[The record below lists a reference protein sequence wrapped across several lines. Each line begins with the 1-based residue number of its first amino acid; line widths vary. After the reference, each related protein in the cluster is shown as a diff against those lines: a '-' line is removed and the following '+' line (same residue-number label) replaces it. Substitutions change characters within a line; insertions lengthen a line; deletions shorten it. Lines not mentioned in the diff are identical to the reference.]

1 MIKLGIDFDSSTL
14 TFDRLAPIVSDE
26 VYTDISIIQNS
37 SIEKPWMVDILMYS
51 LSDLNPG
58 LSMNSAET
66 IESVAKL
73 LVDYYNSSW
82 SAFFDISSGDV
93 IIETLIEHTQ
103 QDRFIIDA
111 ANGTRVATVNEVNEA
126 IFKKVGDQII
136 ELVNDPVL
144 KLSDS
149 EYKFINL
156 FAWTVTGKWRYY
168 KRAGYTYEFVNNKL
182 KEPEVRYITRISNVL
197 FRMCELLREDNY
209 YSGIIDKLKNIKKAG
224 NYKYPAYAQDEVT
237 SDEKIIF
244 VIDQLTKM
252 MPRRKN
258 KLLYECNRILYDNK
272 SKPATSYK
280 IQDKITLRKGYY
292 SLKNPDDETFSFK
305 ADNDKI
311 VAETK
316 ELCDTIRSG
325 IADGLFGQNEFAVR
339 IVGTLGKNDYRYC
352 SEKQRRILVEAVN
365 KINLAKHT
373 RKQTSILEDAA
384 SEGKQGENAGNNFSI
399 ASMSDLLGRGMI

>member
-1 MIKLGIDFDSSTL
+1 MAIDFDSSTL
-14 TFDRLAPIVSDE
+14 TFDRLAPIVADD

-58 LSMNSAET
+58 LSMNSTDT
-66 IESVAKL
+66 IENVAKL

-93 IIETLIEHTQ
+93 NIENLIEYTQ

-126 IFKKVGDQII
+126 IFKKVGNQTI

-168 KRAGYTYEFVNNKL
+168 KRAGYSYEFVNNKL
-182 KEPEVRYITRISNVL
+182 KEPEVRYITKISNVL
-197 FRMCELLREDNY
+197 FRMCELLREDGY

-224 NYKYPAYAQDEVT
+224 VYKYPAYAQDEVT

-244 VIDQLTKM
+244 VINQLNKM

-258 KLLYECNRILYDNK
+258 RLLYDCNRILIDNK

-280 IQDKITLRKGYY
+280 TQDKITLRKGYY
-292 SLKNPDDETFSFK
+292 SLKNPDDEIFGLKT
-305 ADNDKI
+305 DNDEF
-311 VAETK
+311 VAEIK
-316 ELCDTIRSG
+316 GLCDTIRSG
-325 IADGLFGQNEFAVR
+325 VADGLFGQNEFAVR

-352 SEKQRRILVEAVN
+352 SDKQKRILIEAVN
-365 KINLAKHT
+365 KINLAKNA
-373 RKQTSILEDAA
+373 RKQASILEDAA
-384 SEGKQGENAGNNFSI
+384 SESKSSENVNSNFGI
-399 ASMSDLLGRGMI
+399 ASMSDLLGRGLI